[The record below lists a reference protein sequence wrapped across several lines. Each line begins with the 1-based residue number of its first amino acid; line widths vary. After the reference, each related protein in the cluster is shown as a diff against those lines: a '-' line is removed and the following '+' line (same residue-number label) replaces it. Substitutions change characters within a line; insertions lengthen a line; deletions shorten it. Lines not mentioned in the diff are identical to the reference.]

1 MIGFIFGLINGLLDV
16 YKLLIIVYCI
26 ISLMKISANKWT
38 ELLRSII
45 EPLLVPIRKLLA
57 QYLPKNW
64 QIIDWSPAV
73 LYILVTIVQWIL

>member
-1 MIGFIFGLINGLLDV
+1 MISVLN
-16 YKLLIIVYCI
+16 
-26 ISLMKISANKWT
+26 ISANKWT

-64 QIIDWSPAV
+64 QILDWSPAA
-73 LYILVTIVQWIL
+73 LFLLATFVQWLL

>member
-1 MIGFIFGLINGLLDV
+1 MFGFLFGLIEGLLDV
-16 YKLLIIVYCI
+16 YKLLIVVYCV
-26 ISLMKISANKWT
+26 ISVLNISANKWT

-64 QIIDWSPAV
+64 QILDWSPAV
-73 LYILVTIVQWIL
+73 LFILATIVQWLL

>member
-1 MIGFIFGLINGLLDV
+1 MFSFVFGLIHGLLDL
-16 YKLLIIVYCI
+16 YKLLIIVYCV

-45 EPLLVPIRKLLA
+45 EPLLIPIRKLLA

-64 QIIDWSPAV
+64 QVLDWSPAV
-73 LYILVTIVQWIL
+73 LYILVTIVQWLL